1 MANVADKPRPIELC
15 LERIGS
21 ASAARYVR
29 CTAQVGRE
37 LGLALG
43 IDGRILWCEQSGV
56 GCEIWV
62 SADAR
67 LMAYC
72 PAGTPPTTL
81 YRAGRVLQ
89 LPRERPVVLRH
100 HDELELAATRF
111 RVHVHGVAAHVHA
124 PEIVRTLAR
133 AAAALALAVG
143 GSAGCGSPLKT
154 TTDAAAV
161 SADAGDASA
170 DSATLIHLPVPD
182 ADAGTDAQTLA
193 DGQPG
198 DRAGSPIDGA
208 STEAAAPADA
218 PIEVL
223 EFPPAL
229 P

>member
-15 LERIGS
+15 MERMGS
-21 ASAARYVR
+21 ASAERYVR

-81 YRAGRVLQ
+81 YRAGRVLE
-89 LPRERPVVLRH
+89 LPREHPVVLRH
-100 HDELELAATRF
+100 HDELELSATRF
-111 RVHVHGVAAHVHA
+111 RVHVHGVAERAHA

-133 AAAALALAVG
+133 AAATLALAVAG
-143 GSAGCGSPLKT
+143 TAGCASPLKT
-154 TTDAAAV
+154 TTDATAARP
-161 SADAGDASA
+161 DAGDTSA
-170 DSATLIHLPVPD
+170 DSATIIHLPVSD

-193 DGQPG
+193 DGQSG
-198 DRAGSPIDGA
+198 DWAGSPIDGA
-208 STEAAAPADA
+208 SREAAAPADA